1 MFDRALQNG
10 ILLDDDSESGESSY
24 LCKSDCSH
32 CEALQLKENASLIIN
47 RKSLDYKPSLND
59 SKLSRGK
66 AGIQILQQ
74 QQVDITRRAPRYY
87 ISEDDKNYARY
98 SKQIKKLNETS
109 LNLDNCDELL
119 GSS

>member
-1 MFDRALQNG
+1 VVFDRALQNG

-66 AGIQILQQ
+66 AGIQVLQ

-98 SKQIKKLNETS
+98 SKQINKLNETS